1 MDSKDFNKKFQKLL
15 PEITKAISKK
25 IPLLIESAAL
35 RFVDDNFR
43 NQGYEGEKWKE
54 SDGTILV
61 KSGAL
66 RRGFESD
73 VGTDQVRFTNDVK
86 YASVHNEGFDGE
98 VSVPE
103 HFRNS
108 FKKKGAKKTKT
119 GKVKVKAY
127 KKHMKIPQRQFAPTA
142 DKPSP
147 TLNKIIDK
155 VIDDEIA
162 NVIYVHM
169 IS

>member
-1 MDSKDFNKKFQKLL
+1 MDFTQFNKALQKKS
-15 PEITKAISKK
+15 EEVKKAIEKD
-25 IPLLIESAAL
+25 ILLKIESAGL

-86 YASVHNEGFDGE
+86 YAPVHNEGFDGE

-127 KKHMKIPQRQFAPTA
+127 KKHMKIPKRQYAPTI
-142 DKPSP
+142 DKQSP
-147 TLNKIIDK
+147 TLNKQVEQ
-155 VIDDEIA
+155 VISSS
-162 NVIYVHM
+162 
-169 IS
+169 ISNILNK